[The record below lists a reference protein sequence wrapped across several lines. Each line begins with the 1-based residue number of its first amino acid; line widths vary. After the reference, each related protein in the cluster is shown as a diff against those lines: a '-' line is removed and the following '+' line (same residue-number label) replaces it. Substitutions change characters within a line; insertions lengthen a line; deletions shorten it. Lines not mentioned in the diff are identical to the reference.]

1 MIRAGWA
8 ALHGSGV
15 VVLCATMDGLPVGR
29 LQGGPGTPEQA
40 ARGHWETRDTSGDQ
54 KENGSIRKRGVVLV
68 IRDTG
73 RPGTPRETTKRKE
86 EH

>member
-1 MIRAGWA
+1 MIRV

-15 VVLCATMDGLPVGR
+15 VVVCGTMDGLPVGR

-40 ARGHWETRDTSGDQ
+40 ARGHWETRDTSRDQ
-54 KENGSIRKRGVVLV
+54 KEKRNIEKGVSACNQGHWET
-68 IRDTG
+68 RDTSE
-73 RPGTPRETTKRKE
+73 TPKRKE